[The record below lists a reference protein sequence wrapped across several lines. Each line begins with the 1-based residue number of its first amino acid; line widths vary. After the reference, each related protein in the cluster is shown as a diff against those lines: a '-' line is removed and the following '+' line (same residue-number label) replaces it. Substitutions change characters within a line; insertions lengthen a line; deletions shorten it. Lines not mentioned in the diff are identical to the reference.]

1 MQRIAF
7 TMKIK
12 DGHEEQYREHH
23 RHVWPDMLAA
33 LQQAGCHNYSIYARG
48 QDLFAYMEVDDF
60 AHFLATMNASEAN
73 RRWQQMMSAH
83 MTSDIDPTT
92 NFPFVL
98 EEVFHL
104 D

>member
-60 AHFLATMNASEAN
+60 AQFLATMNASAAN
-73 RRWQQMMSAH
+73 TRWQQMMSAH
-83 MTSDIDPTT
+83 MTSAIDPTT
-92 NFPFVL
+92 NFPFLL

>member
-33 LQQAGCHNYSIYARG
+33 LQQAGCHNYSIYVRG
-48 QDLFAYMEVDDF
+48 QDLFAYMEVDNF
-60 AHFLATMNASEAN
+60 AQFLVTMNASEAN
-73 RRWQQMMSAH
+73 TRWQQMMSAS
-83 MTSDIDPTT
+83 MTSDIDSTT